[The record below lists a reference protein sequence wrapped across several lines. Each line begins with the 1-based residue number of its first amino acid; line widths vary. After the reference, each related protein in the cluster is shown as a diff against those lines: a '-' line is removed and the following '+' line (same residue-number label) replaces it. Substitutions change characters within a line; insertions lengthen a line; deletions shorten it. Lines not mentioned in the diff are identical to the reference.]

1 MIQLNNMRNSKLD
14 KIKAQTPV
22 SLLIHGGNRTGYLI
36 AKTLIEQ
43 GCHVIIV
50 DNYNSQTSKYISEL
64 KGSSL
69 VDFFEFKGLENI
81 YKDIKRYDYLFYF
94 LNNALQSK
102 EYDSK
107 EFIRESSYLEE
118 SLKSAKKHNAK
129 VSLISS
135 LRLNR
140 ELANR
145 VNNLKMAS
153 PSPYS
158 GMELQKY
165 CETLA
170 AEFRD
175 KTNLNIRILRVGTVL
190 GKGVTKIDN
199 ETLNDLVKDAT
210 QKPQITIKGE
220 GLDIHNIVD
229 ERDAV
234 YGILKLTFSDKTKG
248 EVVTLANK
256 NNYTTLSIAYK
267 LLELNTEAQSI
278 KFVENPERDFVV
290 QDLYVP
296 APHASKYGWV
306 QQVTLEETMIDQI
319 HTYYDDINKE
329 WNYDQGP
336 TKKTVENVKTAKTAL
351 GKFLDK
357 LASPFRKLTQRKE
370 QKKEKKEIKPGQ
382 ILKTAGITIALIA
395 LTYFVIY
402 PLISISLGLIF
413 ISANSRDLKDS
424 LLSMDATNSEK
435 KVVQIQDNVER
446 MSTGLQNIRWAFQL
460 FGQDTLYT
468 NTTQLL
474 LSSQYA
480 ADGAEDMLQATQPL
494 FEYVRDFQPAISLG
508 SSVPTT
514 TREYTTY
521 LNDIKQNS
529 YKITEAAYKIS
540 LAEGILNQ
548 VNINAFPQIGR
559 DKISEIKDTVTS
571 LNTTTQ
577 TFKDVLAFLP
587 DVLGATER
595 QRYLV
600 LLQNESELRSTGGWL
615 TSYGVVGVE
624 GGQIRELFVDDI
636 YNADGTLKVQGKTY
650 TAPKSMQ
657 QALGITTWPFS
668 LINWYP
674 DLTETEVSAEPYISD
689 LGKGNDLDGV
699 ITIDVAFIQKL
710 LQAWG
715 GIEVPGQSELITS
728 DNLYS
733 KIFEMHE
740 AFTPGSTQKTTFLAD
755 LANQIITKVLSM
767 NISDLASLGEIF
779 QESLN
784 EKHLQATFKNTDAYN
799 FFNKKEWAGSLDSR
813 YGEAPIA
820 IDWNWGGNK
829 ANLYLTKNYNLNVN
843 IKDENTIDFTYS
855 ITTENTSKTTTYP
868 EGDYTNYQ
876 RIYIPANA
884 TLLSASGFENNTFS
898 SIRESGFKVIGG
910 WFNLP
915 IQTTKTL
922 EISYRITRDGSNFP
936 LELNEKNIF
945 LDLNIFKQAGERA
958 HAYKL
963 DITYPEDWNV
973 ESSGN
978 LNSIENQLSGRF
990 ELGTN
995 QTFNIIW
1002 NSGD

>member
-1 MIQLNNMRNSKLD
+1 MRNSKLD

-22 SLLIHGGNRTGYLI
+22 SILIHGGNRTGYLI
-36 AKTLIEQ
+36 TKSLVEQ

-50 DNYNSQTSKYISEL
+50 DNYNSQTSKYITEL
-64 KGSSL
+64 KGSPL

-81 YKDIKRYDYLFYF
+81 YKTIKRFDYLFYF

-107 EFIRESSYLEE
+107 EFIRESSCLEE

-129 VSLISS
+129 FSLISS

-145 VNNLKMAS
+145 VNNLKMSS

-158 GMELQKY
+158 GIELQKY
-165 CETLA
+165 CETLS

-175 KTNLNIRILRVGTVL
+175 KTNLNIRIIRLGTVL
-190 GKGVTKIDN
+190 GKGIIKIDN
-199 ETLNDLVKDAT
+199 EILHELVKDAT

-220 GLDIHNIVD
+220 GLDIHNIID
-229 ERDAV
+229 EQDAV
-234 YGILKLTFSDKTKG
+234 YGILKLSFSDKTKG

-278 KFVENPERDFVV
+278 KFVENPERDFIV

-296 APHASKYGWV
+296 APHASKYGWI
-306 QQVTLEETMIDQI
+306 QQSTLEETMIDQI

-329 WNYDQGP
+329 WNHNLEP
-336 TKKTVENVKTAKTAL
+336 SKKTIENVKTSKTGL
-351 GKFLDK
+351 GKFIDK
-357 LASPFRKLTQRKE
+357 LTKPFREISERKTS
-370 QKKEKKEIKPGQ
+370 KKEKKEIKPGQ
-382 ILKTAGITIALIA
+382 VLKISGLAVLLILV
-395 LTYFVIY
+395 TYFLIY
-402 PLISISLGLIF
+402 PLISVSLGLIF
-413 ISANSRDLKDS
+413 ISANSKDLKNS

-435 KVVQIQDNVER
+435 KVVQIQENVER
-446 MSTGLQNIRWAFQL
+446 MNTGLQNLRWAFQL
-460 FGQDTLYT
+460 LGQDSLYT
-468 NTTQLL
+468 STTQLL

-494 FEYVRDFQPAISLG
+494 FEYVKEFQPAISLG

-521 LNDIKQNS
+521 LNDIDKNS
-529 YKITEAAYKIS
+529 YKINEAAYKIS
-540 LAEGILNQ
+540 LAEGILEQ

-559 DKISEIKDTVTS
+559 DKISEIKDTVTT
-571 LNTTTQ
+571 LNSATQ
-577 TFKDVLAFLP
+577 TFKDVLAFIP
-587 DVLGATER
+587 DVLGVSER
-595 QRYLV
+595 QRYLI

-615 TSYGVVGVE
+615 TSYGVVGIE

-636 YNADGTLKVQGKTY
+636 YNADGSLKVQGKTY

-657 QALGITTWPFS
+657 QALGITNWPFS

-699 ITIDVAFIQKL
+699 ITIDVTFIQNL
-710 LQAWG
+710 LQEWG

-728 DNLYS
+728 ENLYS

-755 LANQIITKVLSM
+755 LANQIITKILSM
-767 NISDLASLGEIF
+767 NISELTKLGEIF
-779 QESLN
+779 EESLN
-784 EKHLQATFKNTDAYN
+784 KKHLQATFKNTDAYN
-799 FFNKKEWAGSLDSR
+799 FFNKQEWAGSLDSR

-829 ANLYLTKNYNLNVN
+829 ANLYLTKNYNLNIN

-884 TLLSASGFENNTFS
+884 TLLSTNGFENNTFS
-898 SIRESGFKVIGG
+898 TIKESGFKVVGG
-910 WFNLP
+910 WFNIP

-922 EISYRITRDGSNFP
+922 EISYRFTIDSSTFP
-936 LELNEKNIF
+936 LEINEKNLF
-945 LDLNIFKQAGERA
+945 LDLNIFKQAGEKA

-963 DITYPEDWNV
+963 DIKYPDTWNV

-1002 NSGD
+1002 NNGN

>member
-1 MIQLNNMRNSKLD
+1 MRNSKLD

-36 AKTLIEQ
+36 TKTLIEQ
-43 GCHVIIV
+43 GCHVIII
-50 DNYNSQTSKYISEL
+50 DNYNSQTSKYITEL
-64 KGSSL
+64 KSSSL
-69 VDFFEFKGLENI
+69 VDFFEFKGLDNLF
-81 YKDIKRYDYLFYF
+81 KSIKRFDYIFYF
-94 LNNALQSK
+94 LNNALQSR

-107 EFIRESSYLEE
+107 EFIREANYLEE
-118 SLKSAKKHNAK
+118 SLKNAKKHNAK
-129 VSLISS
+129 FSLISS

-175 KTNLNIRILRVGTVL
+175 KTNLNIRILRLGTVL
-190 GKGVTKIDN
+190 GKGITRIDN
-199 ETLNDLVKDAT
+199 DTLHELVRDAT

-220 GLDIHNIVD
+220 GLDIHNVID
-229 ERDAV
+229 EKDAV

-267 LLELNTEAQSI
+267 LLELNTESQSI

-296 APHASKYGWV
+296 APHASKYGWI
-306 QQVTLEETMIDQI
+306 QQATLEETMIDQV
-319 HTYYDDINKE
+319 HNYYDDIRKD
-329 WNYDQGP
+329 WNYDIS
-336 TKKTVENVKTAKTAL
+336 TNKKPSENVKTSKTGL
-351 GKFLDK
+351 GKFFDK
-357 LASPFRKLTQRKE
+357 LFAPLKGLV
-370 QKKEKKEIKPGQ
+370 EKKAQKREKKSIKPAQ
-382 ILKTAGITIALIA
+382 VLKVSIITIFLIA
-395 LTYFVIY
+395 LTYFLVY
-402 PLISISLGLIF
+402 PIISVSLGLIF
-413 ISANSRDLKDS
+413 ISANSKDLKDS
-424 LLSMDATNSEK
+424 LLSMNTSDSER
-435 KVVQIQDNVER
+435 KVTQIQNNVER
-446 MSTGLQNIRWAFQL
+446 MTTGLQNLRWAFTL
-460 FGQDTLYT
+460 LGQETLYT
-468 NTTQLL
+468 STTQLL
-474 LSSQYA
+474 SGSEYA
-480 ADGAEDMLQATQPL
+480 ANGAQDMLQATQPL
-494 FEYVRDFQPAISLG
+494 FEYIQTFQPAISLG

-521 LNDIKQNS
+521 LNNIENNS
-529 YKITEAAYKIS
+529 YKINEAAYKIS
-540 LAEGILNQ
+540 LAEGILKQ

-559 DKISEIKDTVTS
+559 DKISEIKDTITS

-577 TFKDVLAFLP
+577 TFKDILTFLP
-587 DVLGATER
+587 DVLGASQR
-595 QRYLV
+595 QRYLI

-615 TSYGVVGVE
+615 TSYGIVGVE

-636 YNADGTLKVQGKTY
+636 YNADGTLKIQGKTY

-699 ITIDVAFIQKL
+699 ITIDISFIQKL
-710 LQAWG
+710 LQTWG
-715 GIEVPGQSELITS
+715 GIEVPGESELITS
-728 DNLYS
+728 ENLYS
-733 KIFEMHE
+733 KIFDMHE
-740 AFTPGSTQKTTFLAD
+740 SFTPGSTQKTTFLAD
-755 LANQIITKVLSM
+755 LANQIITKILSM
-767 NISDLASLGEIF
+767 NVADLSSLASIF
-779 QESLN
+779 EESLN
-784 EKHLQATFKNTDAYN
+784 EKHLQATFKNTEAYN

-829 ANLYLTKNYNLNVN
+829 ANLYITKNYNLNVN

-884 TLLSASGFENNTFS
+884 VLLSASGFENNTFNT
-898 SIRESGFKVIGG
+898 IKESGFKVIGG
-910 WFNLP
+910 WFNVP
-915 IQTTKTL
+915 IQATKTL
-922 EISYRITRDGSNFP
+922 EISYRIARDTSNFP
-936 LELNEKNIF
+936 LELEEKNVF
-945 LDLNIFKQAGERA
+945 LDLNIFKQAGEKA

-963 DITYPEDWNV
+963 DISYPKEWNV

-978 LNSIENQLSGRF
+978 LNSIGNQLSGRF
-990 ELGTN
+990 ELATN
-995 QTFNIIW
+995 QDFNIIW
-1002 NSGD
+1002 NSGN

>member
-1 MIQLNNMRNSKLD
+1 MRNSKLD

-36 AKTLIEQ
+36 TKTLIEQ
-43 GCHVIIV
+43 GCHVIII
-50 DNYNSQTSKYISEL
+50 DNYNSQTSKYITEL
-64 KGSSL
+64 KGSPL
-69 VDFFEFKGLENI
+69 VDFFEFKGLENLF
-81 YKDIKRYDYLFYF
+81 KGIKRFDYIFYF
-94 LNNALQSK
+94 LNNALQSR

-107 EFIRESSYLEE
+107 EFIRESNYLEE
-118 SLKSAKKHNAK
+118 SLKNAKKHNAK
-129 VSLISS
+129 FSLISS

-175 KTNLNIRILRVGTVL
+175 KTNLNIRILRLGTVL
-190 GKGVTKIDN
+190 GKGVLRIDN
-199 ETLNDLVKDAT
+199 DTLHELVKDAT

-220 GLDIHNIVD
+220 GLDIHNIID
-229 ERDAV
+229 ENDAV
-234 YGILKLTFSDKTKG
+234 YGILKLTFSDKTRG

-267 LLELNTEAQSI
+267 LLELNTESQSI
-278 KFVENPERDFVV
+278 KFVENPDRDFVI

-296 APHASKYGWV
+296 APHASKYGWI
-306 QQVTLEETMIDQI
+306 QQATLEETMIDQI
-319 HTYYDDINKE
+319 HTYYDDISKDWDYDIGVNK
-329 WNYDQGP
+329 
-336 TKKTVENVKTAKTAL
+336 KSSENVKTSKTKL
-351 GKFLDK
+351 GRFFDK
-357 LASPFRKLTQRKE
+357 LFAPVKRIFERREQR
-370 QKKEKKEIKPGQ
+370 KEKKEIKPEQ
-382 ILKTAGITIALIA
+382 ILKTGIITVVLVA
-395 LTYFVIY
+395 LTYFLIY

-413 ISANSRDLKDS
+413 ISANSKDLKES
-424 LLSMDATNSEK
+424 LMSMSAYDSEK
-435 KVVQIQDNVER
+435 KVIQIQNNVER
-446 MSTGLQNIRWAFQL
+446 MTAGLQNLRWAFIL
-460 FGQDTLYT
+460 LGKDSLYT

-474 LSSQYA
+474 SGSEYA
-480 ADGAEDMLQATQPL
+480 ANGAQDMLQATQPL
-494 FEYVRDFQPAISLG
+494 FEYIQNFQPAISLG

-521 LNDIKQNS
+521 LNDIENNS
-529 YKITEAAYKIS
+529 YKINEAAYKIS

-548 VNINAFPQIGR
+548 VNINTFPQVGR
-559 DKISEIKDTVTS
+559 DKISEIKDTITS

-577 TFKDVLAFLP
+577 TFKDILTFLP
-587 DVLGATER
+587 DVLGASQR
-595 QRYLV
+595 QRYLI

-624 GGQIRELFVDDI
+624 GGQIKELFVDDI

-710 LQAWG
+710 LQKWG
-715 GIEVPGQSELITS
+715 GIEVPGESELITS

-740 AFTPGSTQKTTFLAD
+740 SFTPGSTQKATFLAD

-767 NISDLASLGEIF
+767 NTGELSSLAEIF
-779 QESLN
+779 EESLN
-784 EKHLQATFKNTDAYN
+784 EKHLQATFKNTNAYN

-829 ANLYLTKNYNLNVN
+829 ANLYLAKNYNLNIN
-843 IKDENTIDFTYS
+843 IKDADTIDFTYS

-868 EGDYTNYQ
+868 EGNYTNYQ

-884 TLLSASGFENNTFS
+884 TLLSASGFEGNIFNT
-898 SIRESGFKVIGG
+898 IKESGFKVIGG
-910 WFNLP
+910 WFNVP

-922 EISYRITRDGSNFP
+922 EISYRLSRDSSTFP
-936 LELNEKNIF
+936 LELEEKNIF
-945 LDLNIFKQAGERA
+945 LDLNIFKQAGEKA

-963 DITYPEDWNV
+963 DISYPKEWNV

-990 ELGTN
+990 ELATN
-995 QTFNIIW
+995 QSFNIIW
-1002 NSGD
+1002 NNGN

>member
-1 MIQLNNMRNSKLD
+1 MRNSKLD

-22 SLLIHGGNRTGYLI
+22 SLLVHGGNRTGYLI
-36 AKTLIEQ
+36 TKTLIEQ
-43 GCHVIIV
+43 GCHVIII
-50 DNYNSQTSKYISEL
+50 DNYNSQTSKYITEL
-64 KGSSL
+64 KGSPL
-69 VDFFEFKGLENI
+69 VDFFEFKGLENLF
-81 YKDIKRYDYLFYF
+81 KSIKRFDYIFYF

-107 EFIRESSYLEE
+107 EFIRESNYLEE

-129 VSLISS
+129 FSLISS

-175 KTNLNIRILRVGTVL
+175 KTNLNIRILRLGTVL
-190 GKGVTKIDN
+190 GKGVLRIDHD
-199 ETLNDLVKDAT
+199 TLHELVKDAT

-220 GLDIHNIVD
+220 GLDIHNIID
-229 ERDAV
+229 EKDAV
-234 YGILKLTFSDKTKG
+234 YGILKLTFSDKTRG

-267 LLELNTEAQSI
+267 LLELNTESQSI
-278 KFVENPERDFVV
+278 KFVENPDRDFVV

-296 APHASKYGWV
+296 APHASKYGWI
-306 QQVTLEETMIDQI
+306 QQATLEETMIDQV
-319 HTYYDDINKE
+319 HTYYDDISKD
-329 WNYDQGP
+329 WNYDIG
-336 TKKTVENVKTAKTAL
+336 TSKKPSENVKTSKTKL
-351 GKFLDK
+351 GRFFDK
-357 LASPFRKLTQRKE
+357 LFAPIKRIFERKE
-370 QKKEKKEIKPGQ
+370 QKKEKKEIKPTQ
-382 ILKTAGITIALIA
+382 ILKIGITTVLLVA
-395 LTYFVIY
+395 LTYFLIY

-413 ISANSRDLKDS
+413 ISANSRDLKES
-424 LLSMDATNSEK
+424 LISMSASDSEK
-435 KVVQIQDNVER
+435 KVVQIQNNVER
-446 MSTGLQNIRWAFQL
+446 MTAGLQNLRWAFTL
-460 FGQDTLYT
+460 LGKDTLYT
-468 NTTQLL
+468 STTQLL
-474 LSSQYA
+474 SGSEYA
-480 ADGAEDMLQATQPL
+480 ANGAQDMLQATQPL
-494 FEYVRDFQPAISLG
+494 FEYIQNFQPAVSLG

-521 LNDIKQNS
+521 LNDIKNNS
-529 YKITEAAYKIS
+529 YKINEAAYKIS
-540 LAEGILNQ
+540 LAEGILSQ

-559 DKISEIKDTVTS
+559 DKISEIRDTITS

-577 TFKDVLAFLP
+577 TFKDILTFLP
-587 DVLGATER
+587 DVLGVSQR
-595 QRYLV
+595 QRYLI

-615 TSYGVVGVE
+615 TSYGIVGVE

-657 QALGITTWPFS
+657 QALGITAWPFS

-710 LQAWG
+710 LQKWG
-715 GIEVPGQSELITS
+715 GIEVPGESELITS

-740 AFTPGSTQKTTFLAD
+740 SFTPGSTQKATFLAD

-767 NISDLASLGEIF
+767 NTGELSSLAEIF
-779 QESLN
+779 EESLS
-784 EKHLQATFKNTDAYN
+784 EKHLQATFKNTNAYN

-829 ANLYLTKNYNLNVN
+829 ANLYLAKNYNLNIN
-843 IKDENTIDFTYS
+843 IKDANTIDFTYS

-884 TLLSASGFENNTFS
+884 TLLSASGFENNTFNT
-898 SIRESGFKVIGG
+898 IKESGFKVVGG
-910 WFNLP
+910 WFNVP

-922 EISYRITRDGSNFP
+922 EISYRLSRDSSTFP
-936 LELNEKNIF
+936 LELEEKNIF
-945 LDLNIFKQAGERA
+945 LDLNIFKQAGEKA

-963 DITYPEDWNV
+963 DISYPKEWNV

-990 ELGTN
+990 ELATN
-995 QTFNIIW
+995 QSFNIIW
-1002 NSGD
+1002 NNGN